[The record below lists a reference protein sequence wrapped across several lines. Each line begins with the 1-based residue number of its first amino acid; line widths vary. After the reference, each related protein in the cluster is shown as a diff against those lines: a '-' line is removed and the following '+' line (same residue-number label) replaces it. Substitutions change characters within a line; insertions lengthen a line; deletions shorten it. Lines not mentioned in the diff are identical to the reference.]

1 MKQYISSSKRDGFT
15 IVELLIVIVV
25 IAILAA
31 ITIVSYNGITSRA
44 NTTSAQASAT
54 SMMKKLEA
62 YYAEEG
68 SYPPTLAALTG
79 AGSDK
84 SYQIPTGI
92 ISGTAIT
99 ADTKPAVVNYYKCPN
114 TATPTGAQIR
124 WWKYD
129 GTVGVQTMTT
139 GTQTTCTLVAS

>member
-1 MKQYISSSKRDGFT
+1 MKQYISSNKRDGFT

-44 NTTSAQASAT
+44 NSTAAQASGA
-54 SMMKKLEA
+54 SIMKKLEA
-62 YYAEEG
+62 YNAEEG
-68 SYPPTLAALTG
+68 SYPTAITDLTG
-79 AGSDK
+79 GTGK
-84 SYQIPTGI
+84 SYQVSSGI

-99 ADTKPAVVNYYKCPN
+99 ASTAPAVVNIYRCP
-114 TATPTGAQIR
+114 ASGTPTGAQVR

-129 GTVGVQTMTT
+129 GTVGVQTITA
-139 GTQTTCTLVAS
+139 GTQTGCTIIAS